1 MRYADFKIVEMAALK
16 SASSKTS
23 MDAYLDILNK
33 QLSQPKP
40 PVLVI
45 EPKSGVHWNFQPDA
59 GQGGKIKTKN
69 DMITGKGTDHNGKEQ
84 TQVPAGNVFKSDEY
98 KAKGRTDDAGLQK
111 FIFKRG
117 EVAEGVHAAA
127 AFARL
132 IERPSKDITLD
143 LVRKIIM
150 QLKNSTPLV
159 RKAQEVKSELADE
172 FVIILT
178 LKPQDFAKLQDP
190 RIFEDPTFS
199 KITADIISD
208 ANKESARYA
217 DIYSKNGK
225 FDKVS
230 VIGDGVSGEATT
242 KSDIEFENET
252 ETKKIGYSIKAGTT
266 DQIDQVY
273 GGGPK
278 SSPEERFEKLQD
290 VLFGGYGQH
299 RIADISTIKNDYV
312 QLAQKGEL
320 NRAQELAYKT
330 AAESMNTML
339 DKDRSERVFLKNLI
353 DLCKIFMRRDDPT
366 VLLKQFTG
374 TGKGTIILD
383 AEKLDDLIK
392 DENVNLV
399 AKYVAKSAPYI
410 EILDSVSGKMLIEI
424 RTKYET
430 DSTTGQVVRIRN
442 IINKK
447 TLFKDIA
454 RVRAEK

>member
-1 MRYADFKIVEMAALK
+1 MVRI
-16 SASSKTS
+16 S
-23 MDAYLDILNK
+23 
-33 QLSQPKP
+33 QLIKP
-40 PVLVI
+40 PRRAKVS
-45 EPKSGVHWNFQPDA
+45 KS
-59 GQGGKIKTKN
+59 
-69 DMITGKGTDHNGKEQ
+69 
-84 TQVPAGNVFKSDEY
+84 
-98 KAKGRTDDAGLQK
+98 
-111 FIFKRG
+111 
-117 EVAEGVHAAA
+117 
-127 AFARL
+127 
-132 IERPSKDITLD
+132 
-143 LVRKIIM
+143 RKI
-150 QLKNSTPLV
+150 
-159 RKAQEVKSELADE
+159 E
-172 FVIILT
+172 
-178 LKPQDFAKLQDP
+178 
-190 RIFEDPTFS
+190 
-199 KITADIISD
+199 
-208 ANKESARYA
+208 
-217 DIYSKNGK
+217 
-225 FDKVS
+225 
-230 VIGDGVSGEATT
+230 
-242 KSDIEFENET
+242 
-252 ETKKIGYSIKAGTT
+252 
-266 DQIDQVY
+266 
-273 GGGPK
+273 
-278 SSPEERFEKLQD
+278 
-290 VLFGGYGQH
+290 
-299 RIADISTIKNDYV
+299 ISTIKNDYV

-399 AKYVAKSAPYI
+399 AEYVAKSAPYI